1 MICCRELQYNIEN
14 RKERFI
20 PKDILYL
27 YSPHTPSS
35 RRKWLR
41 QLAPNVK
48 SQPHTGTATA
58 TCSLNPDFS
67 GAEVDL
73 VGTTNKTR
81 GNPTCARWS
90 RPDHRC
96 RGAALRSRRPSRTP
110 PANRASSRSTTRQ
123 TRCKRSLQS
132 PRGVPGESNARRAGG
147 IRYPQPQARHL
158 IAQGGP
164 GEVEEEARK
173 SPTPASSPTPPLGE
187 PRQAK
192 LSRQISGIFP
202 VAGGRRRRR

>member
-1 MICCRELQYNIEN
+1 M
-14 RKERFI
+14 
-20 PKDILYL
+20 
-27 YSPHTPSS
+27 
-35 RRKWLR
+35 
-41 QLAPNVK
+41 
-48 SQPHTGTATA
+48 
-58 TCSLNPDFS
+58 
-67 GAEVDL
+67 
-73 VGTTNKTR
+73 GTTNKTR

-110 PANRASSRSTTRQ
+110 PANRASSRSTKRQ

-173 SPTPASSPTPPLGE
+173 SPTPASSPTPPLEEQFPAKFLASSQLPGGGGE
-187 PRQAK
+187 EGEEFKSGQARLPRRNRGKDATSLQVKTRA
-192 LSRQISGIFP
+192 
-202 VAGGRRRRR
+202 AARRKPWERGSV